1 MRKSIRDLVIIALIV
16 TLLAQSCAFEFEP
29 DIPTIDWE
37 GGTPHKFDEILQ
49 PAKEPYGW
57 TCEGNGNVNY
67 CRVKCPTGPDLRV
80 CYELCVSGECGI
92 YAMDD
97 LNVAANVN
105 AFIFAVHNWQEKVK
119 ELASKETA
127 GDVLFIGVGTAC
139 VAATTT
145 GLATAGK
152 MLQQA
157 PPTPEWIVGVG
168 VAAFAIS
175 LGGCVL
181 AGAKSIINSVSLPKI
196 IEDEMM
202 WLDDA
207 FRYWAI
213 LRSCKECEE

>member
-1 MRKSIRDLVIIALIV
+1 
-16 TLLAQSCAFEFEP
+16 
-29 DIPTIDWE
+29 
-37 GGTPHKFDEILQ
+37 
-49 PAKEPYGW
+49 
-57 TCEGNGNVNY
+57 
-67 CRVKCPTGPDLRV
+67 
-80 CYELCVSGECGI
+80 
-92 YAMDD
+92 MDD

-105 AFIFAVHNWQEKVK
+105 SFTFAVHNWQEKVK
-119 ELASKETA
+119 EHASKETA
-127 GDVLFIGVGTAC
+127 GDVLFYGVGTAC

-168 VAAFAIS
+168 VVAFVIS

-181 AGAKSIINSVSLPKI
+181 AGAKSIINSISLPKI
-196 IEDEMM
+196 IEEEIT